1 MTTHGDDDGA
11 TVDDVTSTIS
21 EEAGTLR
28 KNGGLLTNWPYP
40 PSGGWAADDLDRLPE
55 EGPNGELD
63 FFKHVELVDGALIF
77 MSPQKRF
84 HDVVIRRLASS
95 FEAQAPERL
104 AVATQMDVTLGVR
117 QRPCPDVLLI
127 DATLDHDHDRTSY
140 TPEEVHLVVEVV
152 SPESKLR
159 DREVKP
165 PRYAAAGIAHFWRI
179 EEEGGKPVVYVYEL
193 DPATRAYVPTGIHH
207 GRLSLEV
214 PFPFEI
220 DLADLLS

>member
-1 MTTHGDDDGA
+1 M
-11 TVDDVTSTIS
+11 TSTIS
-21 EEAGTLR
+21 EETGTLSEV
-28 KNGGLLTNWPYP
+28 GDLLDNWPYP
-40 PSGGWAADDLDRLPE
+40 PGRGWTADDLDRLPD

-127 DATLDHDHDRTSY
+127 DAALNHDHDRTSY
-140 TPEEVHLVVEVV
+140 VPEEVHLVVEVV

-165 PRYAAAGIAHFWRI
+165 RRYAGAGIAHFWRI
-179 EEEGGKPVVYVYEL
+179 EEEAGKPVVYVYEL
-193 DPATRAYVPTGIHH
+193 DPATCVYVPTGIHH
-207 GRLSLEV
+207 GRLSVEV
-214 PFPFEI
+214 PFPIEI